1 METIAALGMGLGL
14 AAACGLRVFVPLL
27 IVGLAT
33 KLGLMSPGQG
43 FEWVASWP
51 ALLALTTASLLEV
64 CAYYVPWLDHA
75 LDTVATPAA
84 AIAGALMTA
93 SQLGIAA
100 PGAGLLE
107 HAAKLVGGGLA
118 GGGLAGMIQVS
129 TVGVRGLSTMTTAGL
144 GNAIVAT
151 VENIGAIVLSVL
163 AIIVPALIGLA
174 IAVVCLLLVR
184 RWLRRRQA
192 RLSVG

>member
-27 IVGLAT
+27 IVGVAT

-100 PGAGLLE
+100 PGGTPRPIVERLNTE
-107 HAAKLVGGGLA
+107 VGRMLADPAVRERLISLGYQPRGGSIPE
-118 GGGLAGMIQVS
+118 MERTIQADRTRWRAVIQANNI
-129 TVGVRGLSTMTTAGL
+129 RG
-144 GNAIVAT
+144 
-151 VENIGAIVLSVL
+151 E
-163 AIIVPALIGLA
+163 
-174 IAVVCLLLVR
+174 
-184 RWLRRRQA
+184 
-192 RLSVG
+192 